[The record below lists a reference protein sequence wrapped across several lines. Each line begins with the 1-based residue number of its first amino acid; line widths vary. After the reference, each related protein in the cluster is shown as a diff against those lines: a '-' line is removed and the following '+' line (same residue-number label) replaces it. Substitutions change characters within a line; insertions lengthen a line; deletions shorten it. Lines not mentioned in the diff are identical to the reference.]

1 MLAILAR
8 ASLEGAL
15 FAAAVWTFCRVVPR
29 LSPHVRAL
37 LWWCVAAKFVV
48 TLVWRAPI
56 GVPVLPPQDAVK
68 SNPILAS
75 VSAAP
80 ASSGDS
86 FTTDAPSRGYVEKDN
101 RSPVPDLPWTAI
113 VIAVWSLGVGITLA
127 RTLRS
132 WFETRGVVSRSVAG
146 DAPLRAAVHELSTLL
161 ALRRPAEVRV
171 SAEIESPL
179 ITGVLR
185 PVILVPRDLFPT
197 LTAEQQRMTLCHEL
211 AHMKRG
217 DLWLGCVPALVERC
231 FFFHP
236 LARLAAREYAFWRE
250 AACDDAVLVALGA
263 SPQSYGRLLLAL
275 GVSRQPATFAAAGA
289 AWSFSNL
296 KRRITMLGSQSSPSF
311 GARMLTAGAIA
322 VAVLAI
328 APVKAVART
337 AERAA
342 VVTPI
347 GAAEPGFEAE
357 SAEPALALAPMQD
370 RREEERRAQERRD
383 QERREQELRARERER
398 QVREE
403 LREDLRERRELER
416 RRGTERKEI
425 VETRARD
432 RDRERDRARD
442 RDRDDDLNFVYFSG
456 ENDQTSMSGS
466 RGDMTRARSFRRS
479 NERLLWFRQDGEE
492 YIVRDPRVLRE
503 VEELWEP
510 VSRIGSK
517 QGEIGTKQGVIGTEQ
532 GKFGAKQGE
541 VGARQ
546 GIVGARQGVV
556 AAQLGLL
563 AAREAQGL
571 STADRREIER
581 QRETLTRDM
590 RALDREM
597 EELGREM
604 RALTP
609 PRGLNS
615 EMSELGRQ
623 MSVLGEQMG
632 VASRRAQTGMRELTE
647 RAVRSGA
654 AEIAR

>member
-8 ASLEGAL
+8 ASFEGAL
-15 FAAAVWTFCRVVPR
+15 LAAAVWTFCRVLPR

-48 TLVWRAPI
+48 SLVWRAPI
-56 GVPVLPPQDAVK
+56 GVPVLPPQQSAKSTSSAV
-68 SNPILAS
+68 SAI
-75 VSAAP
+75 AAP
-80 ASSGDS
+80 APRVESLA
-86 FTTDAPSRGYVEKDN
+86 DAPARASADAIN
-101 RSPVPDLPWTAI
+101 RSTTPDIPWTAI

-146 DAPLRAAVHELSTLL
+146 DAPLRAVVHELSTLL
-161 ALRRPAEVRV
+161 ALRQPADVRV

-328 APVKAVART
+328 VPVKAVART
-337 AERAA
+337 AESAA

-347 GAAEPGFEAE
+347 GAADAEFEGA
-357 SAEPALALAPMQD
+357 SASVPSLVLAPVQD
-370 RREEERRAQERRD
+370 RRDEERRAQERRD

-398 QVREE
+398 QAREE
-403 LREDLRERRELER
+403 LREDVRVQRDRDRRRETERRA
-416 RRGTERKEI
+416 I
-425 VETRARD
+425 VETRERD
-432 RDRERDRARD
+432 RDRDGDRDRD

-466 RGDMTRARSFRRS
+466 SADRARAQRLRRS
-479 NERLLWFRQDGEE
+479 NERLLWFRRDGQE
-492 YIVRDPRVLRE
+492 YVVRDPRVLRE

-510 VSRIGSK
+510 VSRIGSQQGMLGAK
-517 QGEIGTKQGVIGTEQ
+517 QSVIGTEQ
-532 GKFGAKQGE
+532 GRFGAKQGE
-541 VGARQ
+541 VGAKQ

-563 AAREAQGL
+563 SAREAQGL
-571 STADRREIER
+571 SSGDRRDIER
-581 QRETLTRDM
+581 QREALTRDM
-590 RALDREM
+590 RALDKEM
-597 EELGREM
+597 EALGREM

-609 PRGLNS
+609 PRELNS
-615 EMSELGRQ
+615 EMSELGRR

-632 VASRRAQTGMRELTE
+632 VASRRANTGMRELTE
-647 RAVRSGA
+647 RAIRSGA